1 MTRRRK
7 LGRMKLH
14 QALIV
19 ATLSLSVLVGN
30 TSAQDS
36 DGLKFGKGRL
46 LKKMHNDIFGSKPKL
61 KLPSFKKPQAAT
73 TAKKGFSLPGMAK
86 TPTPALPTV
95 GNRPTPINGQS
106 AHKYKTQPIPK
117 PYTIKGKSPI
127 QTARKP
133 SVSPAIKTSP
143 AIKRSTAAK
152 TSITPEAIQSVTRS
166 AKKPTLAFGMLLQ
179 TQGENLVV
187 NSVDPAGNA
196 NKSGIRKG
204 DVIVG
209 AGGIDFGS
217 MYEFNEISSGLES
230 GDQLEFVVSKSGK
243 KAKTLIQFGD
253 TPDVTSVA
261 QSTSPNAT
269 AKGPERTA
277 TTRNR
282 SGSNLSHY
290 QIAPTNSSMH
300 SVIESSETQAAP
312 QKSSQQSWNYSS
324 GRRKQQVKAIESA
337 AVRGDTILNLPN

>member
-46 LKKMHNDIFGSKPKL
+46 LKKMHNDIFGAKPKL
-61 KLPSFKKPQAAT
+61 KLPSLPSFKKPQAPT
-73 TAKKGFSLPGMAK
+73 FAKKGFTLPGTAK

-95 GNRPTPINGQS
+95 GNRPTPISGQS
-106 AHKYKTQPIPK
+106 AHKYKTQPTPK

-133 SVSPAIKTSP
+133 STSNTIKTS
-143 AIKRSTAAK
+143 TAAR
-152 TSITPEAIQSVTRS
+152 TSITPKAIQSVTRS
-166 AKKPTLAFGMLLQ
+166 AKKPSLAFGMLLQ

-187 NSVDPAGNA
+187 ASVDPAGNA
-196 NKSGIRKG
+196 NKSGVRKG

-209 AGGIDFGS
+209 AGGINFG
-217 MYEFNEISSGLES
+217 
-230 GDQLEFVVSKSGK
+230 
-243 KAKTLIQFGD
+243 
-253 TPDVTSVA
+253 
-261 QSTSPNAT
+261 
-269 AKGPERTA
+269 
-277 TTRNR
+277 
-282 SGSNLSHY
+282 
-290 QIAPTNSSMH
+290 
-300 SVIESSETQAAP
+300 
-312 QKSSQQSWNYSS
+312 
-324 GRRKQQVKAIESA
+324 
-337 AVRGDTILNLPN
+337 